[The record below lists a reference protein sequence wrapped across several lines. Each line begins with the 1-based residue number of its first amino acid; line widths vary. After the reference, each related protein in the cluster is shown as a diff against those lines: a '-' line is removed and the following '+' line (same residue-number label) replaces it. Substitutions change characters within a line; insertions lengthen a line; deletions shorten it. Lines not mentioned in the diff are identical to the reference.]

1 MKIVIVSI
9 YNIGNE
15 TGTAKVS
22 ERLSKQLSY
31 DNQVMYLCLGKKY
44 SLKSTK
50 NLTILTV
57 PSAPISGVWVPKI
70 TPKIIENIKKD
81 LSKFAPDVVHSQN
94 IFFISLIALIWAKEN
109 DVPFIVTFHS
119 FPSEGI
125 SYVFPKLTKGNI
137 ISTIDFKLTSSYV
150 RRFLKNVDL
159 IIALNEHVVKSVR
172 KITHETPVTIINNGV
187 DLNAFY
193 NITAPTPRKKV
204 NFIYLGSYIGRKNQ
218 EFLVRVFGYLPKNY
232 HLNLYGNLESG
243 KYYVKKLKN
252 ITTERNIKNVKIN
265 GFLNQ
270 KGVYKALERS
280 HFFVSASIKEVQSLV
295 VIEALASGVPVAALN
310 NETVDEAI
318 DGQNGLVLSKNTST
332 REFAKKLKMYV
343 EDTTKDYEKVSFY
356 CRESVTRFDLGNVAN
371 EIVQAYKLAIK
382 YKRSQRRN
390 KKKESMILTQVNK
403 LIPKQYESLY
413 LKSKKYASEERPYYL
428 RFVLSVTI
436 AISAVFSSIAYL
448 VSKIKR

>member
-1 MKIVIVSI
+1 MKIVVVSI

-31 DNQVMYLCLGKKY
+31 NNEVMYLCLGRKY
-44 SLKSTK
+44 SLKTVN

-57 PSAPISGVWVPKI
+57 PSAPISGVQVPKI
-70 TPKIIENIKKD
+70 TPKTIENIKRD

-94 IFFISLIALIWAKEN
+94 IFFISLIALIWAKKN
-109 DVPFIVTFHS
+109 NVPFIVTFHS

-125 SYVFPKLTKGNI
+125 SYVFPKFTKGKI

-159 IIALNEHVVKSVR
+159 IIALNEHVVRSVR
-172 KITHETPVTIINNGV
+172 KITKDTPVTIINNGI

-193 NITAPTPRKKV
+193 NITAKAPYKRV
-204 NFIYLGSYIGRKNQ
+204 NFIYLGSYVGRKNQ
-218 EFLVRVFGYLPKNY
+218 EFLVRTFGHLPKNY
-232 HLNLYGNLESG
+232 HLDLYGNPESG
-243 KYYVKKLKN
+243 KYYVKKLKK
-252 ITTERNIKNVKIN
+252 IITERNIKNVKIN

-270 KGVYKALERS
+270 KGVYKALHES

-295 VIEALASGVPVAALN
+295 IVEALASGVPVIALN

-318 DGQNGLVLSKNTST
+318 DRQNGLVLSKNTTT
-332 REFAKKLKMYV
+332 REFAKKLKAYV
-343 EDTTKDYEKVSFY
+343 ENTSKDYEKVSFY
-356 CRESVTRFDLGNVAN
+356 CRESVTRFDLNNVAN

-382 YKRSQRRN
+382 YKRSQRLN
-390 KKKESMILTQVNK
+390 KTKESMILTQVNK
-403 LIPKQYESLY
+403 LIPKQYEDLY
-413 LKSKKYASEERPYYL
+413 LKSKKYASEDRPYYL

-436 AISAVFSSIAYL
+436 AISAVISSIAYII
-448 VSKIKR
+448 SKVKR